1 MDTII
6 EFILYAIGIL
16 MLLLVPVALI
26 AGGLACR
33 SVVISSDLGNDHSE
47 ADEANQNAVRAST
60 GQSNEQAITVAST
73 LASRRA

>member
-1 MDTII
+1 MNMII
-6 EFILYAIGIL
+6 EFILYAIGII

-47 ADEANQNAVRAST
+47 ADEANQNAVRASN
-60 GQSNEQAITVAST
+60 GHSNEQPITIAST
-73 LASRRA
+73 SPSRRL

>member
-1 MDTII
+1 MNMII
-6 EFILYAIGIL
+6 EFILYAIGII

-60 GQSNEQAITVAST
+60 GHSNEQPITIAST
-73 LASRRA
+73 SASRRL

>member
-1 MDTII
+1 MNMII
-6 EFILYAIGIL
+6 EFILYAIGII
-16 MLLLVPVALI
+16 LLVLVPVALI

-47 ADEANQNAVRAST
+47 ADEANQNAVPAFT
-60 GQSNEQAITVAST
+60 GHSNEQSRTVAST

>member
-1 MDTII
+1 MNTII

-47 ADEANQNAVRAST
+47 ADEANQNAVPAFP
-60 GQSNEQAITVAST
+60 GHSNEQSRTVAST
-73 LASRRA
+73 IASRRS

>member
-1 MDTII
+1 MNTII
-6 EFILYAIGIL
+6 EFIFYAIGIL

-47 ADEANQNAVRAST
+47 ADEVNQNAVPAFPSHSDE
-60 GQSNEQAITVAST
+60 QSRTVAST
-73 LASRRA
+73 LASPRS

>member
-1 MDTII
+1 MNTII

-33 SVVISSDLGNDHSE
+33 SVVIFSDLGNDHSE
-47 ADEANQNAVRAST
+47 ADKANQNAVRAST
-60 GQSNEQAITVAST
+60 GHSNEQATST
-73 LASRRA
+73 LASRRS

>member
-1 MDTII
+1 MNAII

-47 ADEANQNAVRAST
+47 ADEADQNAVPAFT
-60 GQSNEQAITVAST
+60 AHQNEQSRTVASAS
-73 LASRRA
+73 ASRRS